1 MKPGLKVDF
10 LSRLRAKV
18 NSTNVNRTAS
28 PYMTGLN
35 CRCPRCGKGKLFK
48 GYLKLKPC
56 CEVCGLDFAFADSD
70 DGAAVF
76 VIMIAGFIVVG
87 AALAV
92 EINYAPPFWIHGV
105 LWGPLIL
112 IVTLGL
118 LRLLKGLTTSLQYHH
133 RTSEAQ
139 QMDDSAIAKRR

>member
-1 MKPGLKVDF
+1 MNPKLKIDF
-10 LSRLRAKV
+10 LAPLRAKI
-18 NSTNVNRTAS
+18 NSTNLGLTLPQN
-28 PYMTGLN
+28 MTGLR
-35 CRCPRCGKGKLFK
+35 CRCPRCGEGKLFK
-48 GYLKLKPC
+48 GYLKLRPC
-56 CEVCGLDFAFADSD
+56 CEGCGLDFAFADSD

-92 EINYAPPFWIHGV
+92 EINYGPPLWVHAV

-118 LRLLKGLTTSLQYHH
+118 LRLLKGLTTSLQYLH
-133 RTSEAQ
+133 RA
-139 QMDDSAIAKRR
+139 SATEQGTTASRSASP

>member
-1 MKPGLKVDF
+1 MKLELKTDF
-10 LSRLRAKV
+10 LSRLRAKM
-18 NSTNVNRTAS
+18 NSAKLDHAAS
-28 PYMTGLN
+28 PYMTGLS

-56 CEVCGLDFAFADSD
+56 CELCRLDFAFADSD

-76 VIMIAGFIVVG
+76 VIMIAGLIVVG

-92 EINYAPPFWIHGV
+92 EVKYAPPVWVHAV

-118 LRLLKGLTTSLQYHH
+118 LRLLKGLTTSLQYLH
-133 RTSEAQ
+133 RASGL
-139 QMDDSAIAKRR
+139 

>member
-1 MKPGLKVDF
+1 
-10 LSRLRAKV
+10 
-18 NSTNVNRTAS
+18 
-28 PYMTGLN
+28 MTGLS
-35 CRCPRCGKGKLFK
+35 CRCPRCGRGKLFK

-56 CEVCGLDFAFADSD
+56 CEACGLDFAFADSD

-92 EINYAPPFWIHGV
+92 EVRYAPPLWVHAV

-133 RTSEAQ
+133 TASVSQ
-139 QMDDSAIAKRR
+139 QAHDSK